1 VLQPLSDF
9 PQGLRVKM
17 IETMASIALF
27 SNQAGL
33 AQKAKVLRDRGAG
46 DGKGAGDLA
55 RWLAAASEKV
65 EDGPPRGVR
74 KGAEHAVGRMSNRTV
89 SHNT

>member
-1 VLQPLSDF
+1 VLEPLIDF
-9 PQGLRVKM
+9 PQGLRVEM
-17 IETMASIALF
+17 IETMTSMALF

-46 DGKGAGDLA
+46 HGKGAGDLA
-55 RWLAAASEKV
+55 RWLATAAEKV

-74 KGAEHAVGRMSNRTV
+74 KGAEHAIGRMSNRTV
-89 SHNT
+89 SHHA